1 MMHGVVWSVLHSF
14 NLVIPYNNTSHHA
27 PPCAAAASHD
37 FCTCLTVPCHSLS
50 LLCGLVLAVQ
60 NLQSLQ
66 KATEDIKAAK
76 KLFKDLDSDN
86 SGGIDI
92 DELSELMK
100 AMSMEIEREAL
111 EEVRGE
117 GITTVVVMALVL
129 WRVMMMMMMVMIDA
143 YVFMI
148 YRYRYPGV

>member
-1 MMHGVVWSVLHSF
+1 M
-14 NLVIPYNNTSHHA
+14 
-27 PPCAAAASHD
+27 
-37 FCTCLTVPCHSLS
+37 
-50 LLCGLVLAVQ
+50 Q